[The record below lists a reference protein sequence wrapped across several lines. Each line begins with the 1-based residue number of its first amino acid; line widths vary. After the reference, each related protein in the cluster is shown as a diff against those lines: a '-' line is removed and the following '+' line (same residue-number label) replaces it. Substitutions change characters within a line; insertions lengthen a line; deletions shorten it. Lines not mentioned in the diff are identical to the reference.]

1 MNTRP
6 PLNIDGL
13 SSWPANVA
21 DHRIAKF
28 TIKNAEFLQM
38 WAFLP
43 SDMVVVGVA
52 DGEIFFSCRK
62 KSKKNSECRSE
73 VLQFQVPDGVR
84 SNRTRTLAFIGGW
97 CG

>member
-43 SDMVVVGVA
+43 SDMIVVGVA
-52 DGEIFFSCRK
+52 VGDFFSCRK
-62 KSKKNSECRSE
+62 KSKKILSFWSE

-84 SNRTRTLAFIGGW
+84 SNRTWSLAFIGG
-97 CG
+97 

>member
-43 SDMVVVGVA
+43 SDMAVVGVA
-52 DGEIFFSCRK
+52 DGEFFRVERSRRK
-62 KSKKNSECRSE
+62 ILSVGLKSFSSRALME
-73 VLQFQVPDGVR
+73 
-84 SNRTRTLAFIGGW
+84 
-97 CG
+97 

>member
-52 DGEIFFSCRK
+52 DGEIFFRVERSRRRILSVGL
-62 KSKKNSECRSE
+62 KSFSSRSLME
-73 VLQFQVPDGVR
+73 
-84 SNRTRTLAFIGGW
+84 
-97 CG
+97 

>member
-43 SDMVVVGVA
+43 SDMAVVGVA
-52 DGEIFFSCRK
+52 DGEIFRVERSRRKILSVGLKSFS
-62 KSKKNSECRSE
+62 SRSLME
-73 VLQFQVPDGVR
+73 
-84 SNRTRTLAFIGGW
+84 
-97 CG
+97 

>member
-28 TIKNAEFLQM
+28 TNKNAEFLQM

-52 DGEIFFSCRK
+52 DEEVFRVERSRRKILSVGLKSFS
-62 KSKKNSECRSE
+62 SRSLME
-73 VLQFQVPDGVR
+73 
-84 SNRTRTLAFIGGW
+84 
-97 CG
+97 